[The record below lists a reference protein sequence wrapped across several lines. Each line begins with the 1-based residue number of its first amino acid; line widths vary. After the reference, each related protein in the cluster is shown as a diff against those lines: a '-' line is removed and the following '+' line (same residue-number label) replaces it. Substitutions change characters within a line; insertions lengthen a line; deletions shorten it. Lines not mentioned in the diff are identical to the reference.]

1 MDMERRRKDVGCRHC
16 GLLLLLL
23 MLVLV
28 LVLPSLLVV
37 GGGFADPNELNLNE
51 LFLGLLKS
59 PRATLRFLVGW

>member
-1 MDMERRRKDVGCRHC
+1 MVMERRSKDVGCRHC
-16 GLLLLLL
+16 GLLLVL
-23 MLVLV
+23 M